1 MSCGSASERNSIF
14 LLFLGL
20 FSRFLSRPLVVVV
33 VVAGMVIIFLH

>member
-20 FSRFLSRPLVVVV
+20 FARFLSRPLVV

>member
-20 FSRFLSRPLVVVV
+20 FARFLSRPLV